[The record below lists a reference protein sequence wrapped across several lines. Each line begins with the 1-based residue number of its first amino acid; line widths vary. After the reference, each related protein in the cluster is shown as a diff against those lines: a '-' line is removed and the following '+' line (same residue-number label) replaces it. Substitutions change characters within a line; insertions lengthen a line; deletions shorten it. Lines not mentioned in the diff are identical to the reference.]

1 MTVKVIFHVS
11 TNQHAH
17 IAHACTR
24 THTCAHT
31 HTDTHTHTHTM

>member
-17 IAHACTR
+17 IAHK
-24 THTCAHT
+24 HTQN
-31 HTDTHTHTHTM
+31 DFLYL